1 MSSTSGW
8 FVAAST
14 MMPSRLEKPSISVRI
29 WFKVCSCS
37 LEPPIAIC
45 PRARPMASSSS
56 MKMIAGACS
65 RACLKRS
72 RTRAAPTPTII
83 STNSARAHREER
95 HPRLSRDRL
104 REQGLP
110 GARRADQQHAF
121 RSGPAQA
128 RVLRGVLEE
137 IHDLDQLVLGFVD
150 AGDVVEGDLRILL
163 LVVAAR
169 LALADAHEPAPMPPP
184 CCAARRN
191 IQT

>member
-1 MSSTSGW
+1 
-8 FVAAST
+8 
-14 MMPSRLEKPSISVRI
+14 
-29 WFKVCSCS
+29 
-37 LEPPIAIC
+37 
-45 PRARPMASSSS
+45 

-83 STNSARAHREER
+83 STNSAALIEKNGT
-95 HPRLSRDRL
+95 PASPATAL
-104 REQGLP
+104 RQQGLAC
-110 GARRADQQHAF
+110 ARRADQQHAF

-128 RVLRGVLEE
+128 RVLRRVLEE

-150 AGDVVEGDLRILL
+150 AGDVVERDLRILL

-169 LALADAHEPAPMPPP
+169 LALADAHQPA
-184 CCAARRN
+184 AHAAALLRARRN